1 MSLQWLRRYWDAR
14 EHTLHD
20 VVGGDVLRES
30 LERQHDAM
38 AQHIEREVLYVLT
51 GDVSA
56 APEIGKRA
64 TGEDEV
70 DRSARARAV
79 ADVLGDVADA
89 VFGRLPRRGGQP
101 DDVFHERRIHE
112 DIVDLALQLQQAVRR
127 HHRDDRRHVPGH
139 PLDDDEF
146 VHLARVSDQNLEHE
160 PVDLGLRER
169 VGALGLDR
177 VLSRHD
183 QERIWDLVRLTPN
196 RDLALLHDFEERALH
211 FRRRAVDL
219 IREEKVGEDRAERCL
234 EVAGAL
240 VVDPCADEVGG
251 NQVGREL
258 DPLEVSGDRLRDRLY
273 REGLSETG
281 YPFDKQVATREETD
295 HEALDQV
302 VLPDDHLLD
311 LE

>member
-1 MSLQWLRRYWDAR
+1 
-14 EHTLHD
+14 
-20 VVGGDVLRES
+20 DVLRES

-51 GDVSA
+51 GDVPA
-56 APEIGKRA
+56 APEIGQRA

-101 DDVFHERRIHE
+101 DDVF
-112 DIVDLALQLQQAVRR
+112 
-127 HHRDDRRHVPGH
+127 
-139 PLDDDEF
+139 
-146 VHLARVSDQNLEHE
+146 
-160 PVDLGLRER
+160 
-169 VGALGLDR
+169 
-177 VLSRHD
+177 
-183 QERIWDLVRLTPN
+183 
-196 RDLALLHDFEERALH
+196 EERALH

-219 IREEKVGEDRAERCL
+219 IREEKVGEHRAERCL